1 MYLGEKEYSGSDPL
15 QKCKHILNVCACV
28 CACILIYA
36 DMGEVRKIFVVPFH
50 ENPFY
55 KAETVETLTVSG
67 TMNSHTSVLCDLC
80 RDLGILICML
90 V

>member
-36 DMGEVRKIFVVPFH
+36 KVCDCHNIFSGVSFSSYTKI
-50 ENPFY
+50 
-55 KAETVETLTVSG
+55 SIR
-67 TMNSHTSVLCDLC
+67 S
-80 RDLGILICML
+80 
-90 V
+90 